1 MTPAQK
7 RPVSLDARVP
17 TVDGHERARHEAV
30 ATDGEDEL
38 RHLFRL
44 PDARHLR
51 NRRRGALFDNTQ
63 GHRSET
69 GESLQARKRALK
81 TVISL

>member
-44 PDARHLR
+44 PDARHRLR
-51 NRRRGALFDNTQ
+51 GVDPLVDALAVD
-63 GHRSET
+63 
-69 GESLQARKRALK
+69 ALLSGDLGDR
-81 TVISL
+81 VVH